1 MRSSLL
7 GAQRLRNITPPSPS
21 PSGGGIQ
28 GGGSRWRNN
37 TVTIFLAM
45 TTLLVLAAC
54 SSGSG
59 DGSTSAPTASTAP
72 LSTVLNGVPGIVD
85 PTNTGWPRTVE
96 VLNGLV
102 TIDAK
107 PERIL
112 TVSLGHDEVTYAMV
126 PPGRVVATNSYTKLE
141 QHSNV
146 AHLAGGVEAITLDA
160 EQVVS
165 YRPDLVVASPFTKAD
180 FIDALTN
187 VGIPVVQTKLHNG
200 PDGRIQ
206 DIILLGYVY
215 GEVDRALALAD
226 EVQARYDALKEV
238 TGAKPVGDRQRVLSL
253 TSYSDK
259 IYTAGANSTEG
270 GIIKAADGINVAAL
284 AGLEGNPTTSL
295 EGVISMAPEVI
306 FIPQPPDSGEPFREQ
321 LLANPALAEVPAIK
335 DGRVYVVPNK
345 FFTTLSF
352 WNLRGAEDLAVLLW
366 PDDFNAGEFT
376 EFSFP
381 K

>member
-1 MRSSLL
+1 MNSLK
-7 GAQRLRNITPPSPS
+7 S
-21 PSGGGIQ
+21 
-28 GGGSRWRNN
+28 
-37 TVTIFLAM
+37 VIFLASVL
-45 TTLLVLAAC
+45 LLVLVAC
-54 SSGSG
+54 SSGS
-59 DGSTSAPTASTAP
+59 DDESTSAPAVPPDP

-96 VLNGLV
+96 VLNGTV
-102 TIDAK
+102 TIDEK

-126 PPGRVVATNSYTKLE
+126 SPGRVVATGSYTKLAA
-141 QHSNV
+141 HSNV
-146 AHLAGGVEAITLDA
+146 AHLAGDVGAITLDA

-165 YRPDLVVASPFTKAD
+165 YAPDLVIASPFTKAD
-180 FIDALTN
+180 FIDALKN
-187 VGIPVVQTKLHNG
+187 VGIPVVQTQLQND
-200 PDGRIQ
+200 PDGRVK

-215 GEVDRALALAD
+215 GEVDRALELAD
-226 EVQARYDALKEV
+226 EVQTRYESLRET
-238 TGAKPVGDRQRVLSL
+238 TGAKPAGYRQRVLSL

-259 IYTAGANSTEG
+259 IYTAGAGSTEG
-270 GIIKAADGINVAAL
+270 GIIQAADGINVAAE

-335 DGRVYVVPNK
+335 NGKVYVVPNK

-366 PDDFNAGEFT
+366 PEDFSAGDFAG
-376 EFSFP
+376 FSFP
-381 K
+381 E

>member
-1 MRSSLL
+1 MNSLRSVLVL
-7 GAQRLRNITPPSPS
+7 MGVL
-21 PSGGGIQ
+21 
-28 GGGSRWRNN
+28 
-37 TVTIFLAM
+37 M
-45 TTLLVLAAC
+45 LVLAAC
-54 SSGSG
+54 SSGS
-59 DGSTSAPTASTAP
+59 DDEPTSSPAASTAP

-126 PPGRVVATNSYTKLE
+126 PARRVVATGSYTKLA

-146 AHLAGGVEAITLDA
+146 AHLAEAVGVITREA
-160 EQVVS
+160 EQIVAQN
-165 YRPDLVVASPFTKAD
+165 PDIVVASPFTKAD
-180 FIDALTN
+180 FIEALEN
-187 VGIPVVQTKLHNG
+187 VGITVVQTKLHND

-215 GEVDRALALAD
+215 GEVVRALELAD
-226 EVQARYDALKEV
+226 EVQARYDGLKEV
-238 TGAKPVGDRQRVLSL
+238 TSAKPVSDRQRVLSL

-270 GIIKAADGINVAAL
+270 GIIEAADGINVAAL

-295 EGVISMAPEVI
+295 EGVISMTPEVI

-335 DGRVYVVPNK
+335 NGRVYVVPNK

-366 PDDFNAGEFT
+366 PDDFNSGEFAG
-376 EFSFP
+376 FSFP
-381 K
+381 E

>member
-1 MRSSLL
+1 MNSLKSVIVL
-7 GAQRLRNITPPSPS
+7 MGVL
-21 PSGGGIQ
+21 
-28 GGGSRWRNN
+28 
-37 TVTIFLAM
+37 M
-45 TTLLVLAAC
+45 LVLAAC
-54 SSGSG
+54 SSGS
-59 DGSTSAPTASTAP
+59 DGEEASSAAASTAS

-85 PTNTGWPRTVE
+85 PTNTGWPRTVD

-126 PPGRVVATNSYTKLE
+126 PAGRVVATGSYTKLA

-146 AHLAGGVEAITLDA
+146 AHLAEAVGAITLDA

-165 YRPDLVVASPFTKAD
+165 YNPDLVIASPFTKAD
-180 FIDALTN
+180 FIDALRN
-187 VGIPVVQTKLHNG
+187 VGIPVVQTKLHND

-215 GEVDRALALAD
+215 GEIDRALELAD
-226 EVQARYDALKEV
+226 EVQARYDALREV
-238 TGAKPVGDRQRVLSL
+238 TSAKPVSDRQRVLSL

-270 GIIKAADGINVAAL
+270 GIIEAADGINVAAL

-335 DGRVYVVPNK
+335 NGRVYVVPNK

-366 PDDFNAGEFT
+366 PGDFDSSEFLG
-376 EFSFP
+376 FSFP
-381 K
+381 E

>member
-1 MRSSLL
+1 MNSLKSL
-7 GAQRLRNITPPSPS
+7 VI
-21 PSGGGIQ
+21 
-28 GGGSRWRNN
+28 
-37 TVTIFLAM
+37 LASVL
-45 TTLLVLAAC
+45 LLVLGAC
-54 SSGSG
+54 SSGS
-59 DGSTSAPTASTAP
+59 DDESTSTSAAPAAP

-96 VLNGLV
+96 VLNGIV

-126 PPGRVVATNSYTKLE
+126 PSTKVVATGSYTKLA

-146 AHLAGGVEAITLDA
+146 AHLADAVGAISLDA

-165 YRPDLVVASPFTKAD
+165 FAPDLVVASPFTKAD

-187 VGIPVVQTKLHNG
+187 VGIPVIQTKLHND

-215 GEVDRALALAD
+215 GEVDRALELAD
-226 EVQARYDALKEV
+226 EVQTRYDSLREV
-238 TGAKPVGDRQRVLSL
+238 TGAKAVSDRQRVLSL

-270 GIIKAADGINVAAL
+270 GIIEAADGINVAAE

-295 EGVISMAPEVI
+295 EGVISMNPEVI

-321 LLANPALAEVPAIK
+321 LLTNPALAEIPAIK
-335 DGRVYVVPNK
+335 NGRVYVVPNK

-376 EFSFP
+376 GFSFP
-381 K
+381 E

>member
-1 MRSSLL
+1 MN
-7 GAQRLRNITPPSPS
+7 RLKP
-21 PSGGGIQ
+21 
-28 GGGSRWRNN
+28 
-37 TVTIFLAM
+37 V
-45 TTLLVLAAC
+45 LVLMGVLIFSLTAC
-54 SSGSG
+54 SSGASNE
-59 DGSTSAPTASTAP
+59 STSPPAAPTVST
-72 LSTVLNGVPGIVD
+72 STVLNGVPGIVD

-102 TIDAK
+102 TINAK

-126 PPGRVVATNSYTKLE
+126 PASRVVATGSYTKLA

-146 AHLAGGVEAITLDA
+146 AHLAEAVGSITLDA

-165 YRPDLVVASPFTKAD
+165 YNPDLVIASPFTKAD
-180 FIDALTN
+180 FIDALRN
-187 VGIPVVQTKLHNG
+187 VGIPVVQTKLHND

-215 GEVDRALALAD
+215 GEVDRALELAD

-238 TGAKPVGDRQRVLSL
+238 TSAKPVSDRQRVLSL

-259 IYTAGANSTEG
+259 IYTAGAGSTEG
-270 GIIKAADGINVAAL
+270 GIIEAADGINVAAL

-295 EGVISMAPEVI
+295 EGVIAMSPEVI

-321 LLANPALAEVPAIK
+321 LLSDPALAEVPAIK
-335 DGRVYVVPNK
+335 NGRVYVVPNK

-352 WNLRGAEDLAVLLW
+352 WNLRGAEDLALLLW
-366 PDDFNAGEFT
+366 PGDFNSGEFAG
-376 EFSFP
+376 FSLP
-381 K
+381 E

>member
-1 MRSSLL
+1 MNSLKSVVVL
-7 GAQRLRNITPPSPS
+7 MGVL
-21 PSGGGIQ
+21 
-28 GGGSRWRNN
+28 
-37 TVTIFLAM
+37 M
-45 TTLLVLAAC
+45 LVLAAC
-54 SSGSG
+54 SSGSNG
-59 DGSTSAPTASTAP
+59 DSTSAPAAPVAP

-85 PTNTGWPRTVE
+85 PTNTGWPRTVD

-126 PPGRVVATNSYTKLE
+126 PASRVVATGSYTKLA

-146 AHLAGGVEAITLDA
+146 AHLAEAVGAITLDA

-165 YRPDLVVASPFTKAD
+165 YNPDLVIASPFTKAD
-180 FIDALTN
+180 FIDALRN
-187 VGIPVVQTKLHNG
+187 VGIPVVQTKLHND

-215 GEVDRALALAD
+215 GEVDRALELAD
-226 EVQARYDALKEV
+226 EVRARYDALREV
-238 TGAKPVGDRQRVLSL
+238 TGSKPVSDRQRVLSL

-270 GIIKAADGINVAAL
+270 GIIEAADGINVAAL
-284 AGLEGNPTTSL
+284 AGLDGNPTTSL

-335 DGRVYVVPNK
+335 NGRVYVVPNK

-352 WNLRGAEDLAVLLW
+352 WNLRGAEHLALLLW
-366 PDDFNAGEFT
+366 PDDFNSGEFVG
-376 EFSFP
+376 FSFP
-381 K
+381 E